1 MKTKSMN
8 TGATKS
14 RRGPSCRAPILQ
26 VRIPAKAA
34 PLLSACAGFAGMS
47 EQEYAWRALSAAL
60 QCDADSIRSDAR
72 AALDELER
80 GEP

>member
-1 MKTKSMN
+1 MSKNPKLALTDKP
-8 TGATKS
+8 S
-14 RRGPSCRAPILQ
+14 RPHTLKVI
-26 VRIPAKAA
+26 IPAKAA

-47 EQEYAWRALSAAL
+47 EQEYIWRALFASL
-60 QCDADSIRSDAR
+60 QCDTDSIRDDAR